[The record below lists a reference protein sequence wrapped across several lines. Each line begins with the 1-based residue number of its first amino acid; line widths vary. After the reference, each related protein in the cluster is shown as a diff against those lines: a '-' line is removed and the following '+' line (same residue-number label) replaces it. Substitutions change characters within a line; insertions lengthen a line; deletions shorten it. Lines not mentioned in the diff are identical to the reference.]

1 MPDRPRQ
8 EDSRNAA
15 LPHLRAFSRQAA
27 WALALTLLLVFGH
40 FLPAAKF
47 FASPT
52 NYVPLHTLL
61 EFVATAVSAMVF
73 TLAWALRRQPPN
85 SHRMILGAG
94 FLAVC
99 LIDIA
104 HTLSYAGMPE
114 FVTPNGPEKAINFWL
129 AGRYAAALVM
139 LAVATLPGAHWSRTA
154 CNGSALAAIGFSLI
168 VVWLGLAHADWLP
181 RTFVAGQGL
190 TPFKVG
196 AEYLVATLYGAAA
209 VLLYLKSR
217 RSSDDDLAWLAAAAW
232 VQGLAELFF
241 TLYADVTD
249 VFNLLGH
256 VYKAIAYIMVY
267 RALFVA
273 GVHAPYRE
281 LEFERTRLKTLVA
294 TIPDL
299 VWVKDVDGVYLSC
312 NPAFERFIGA
322 READITGRTDYD
334 FVDRDLADFFRDNDR
349 AAMAAGKPT
358 VNEESLTFA
367 ADGYHGRFETTK
379 TPMHARDGRL
389 LGVLGIAHD
398 ITEIKAAHEEIA
410 ERRDQLESMVAA
422 RTVELR
428 NANQQLLDTQV
439 AMEAIGIG
447 IHLTDFET
455 ARFLYASRY
464 AAGILGYTPEEMLQF
479 RVMDIDPS
487 FPEPDY
493 REIVERIRREGRL
506 QFETTQRTKDGRDVP
521 VEMFVYYK
529 EPEAADAPARLI
541 SFVTDITRRRE
552 AERAL
557 TLAKQAA
564 EDASRTKSAFLAN
577 MSHEIRTPMNGIL
590 GMANLLRRDGVT
602 TEQAERLD
610 KIDGAAKHLL
620 SIINDILDISK
631 IEAGKLVLEEAPVV
645 IGSVLHNVRSI
656 LADGAGA
663 KGLRLLIESATLP
676 NNLYGDAVRLQ
687 QALLNYASNAVKF
700 TERGSVTLR
709 SVKVDETADSVLVR
723 FEVRDTGIGIPADAL
738 PRLFTAFEQA
748 DSSMT
753 RKYGGTGLGLA
764 ITRHLAELMGGDVG
778 IESTPGAGSIFWF
791 TAQLAKKGPHPVA
804 VAGLDAAHAETAVR
818 RHCRGWR
825 ILVVDDE
832 PINREIAALLLT
844 GAGLAVV
851 NAENGREA
859 VEMARTGD
867 FAAILM
873 DMQMPELN
881 GLDATRQIRALVNH
895 PATPI
900 IAMTAN
906 AFAEDRARC
915 MEAGMDDFVIK
926 PFDPDTLFAA
936 LRRAFRLDSAAS

>member
-1 MPDRPRQ
+1 MSDQ
-8 EDSRNAA
+8 YSQDSRRNPAS
-15 LPHLRAFSRQAA
+15 PGRVFSRQAA

-52 NYVPLHTLL
+52 NYVPLHTVL
-61 EFVATAVSAMVF
+61 EFIATAVSAMVF
-73 TLAWALRRQPPN
+73 TLAWALRRQPAN

-114 FVTPNGPEKAINFWL
+114 FVTPNGAEKAINFWL

-139 LAVATLPGAHWSRTA
+139 VAVAALPQAHWSRAA
-154 CNGSALAAIGFSLI
+154 CNASALAAAGFALL

-190 TPFKVG
+190 TSFKIG
-196 AEYLVATLYGAAA
+196 AEYLVAALYGAAA

-217 RSSDDDLAWLAAAAW
+217 RSGDDDLEWLAVAAW

-273 GVHAPYRE
+273 GVQAPYRE

-299 VWVKDVDGVYLSC
+299 VWAKDVDGVYLSC
-312 NPAFERFIGA
+312 NPAFERFFGA

-334 FVDRDLADFFRDNDR
+334 FVDRDLADFFRENDR

-379 TPMHARDGRL
+379 TPMHAPDGRL
-389 LGVLGIAHD
+389 LGVLGISHD
-398 ITEIKAAHEEIA
+398 ITEIKAAHKEIA

-428 NANQQLLDTQV
+428 NANQQLLDTQI

-455 ARFLYASRY
+455 ARFLYASQY
-464 AAGILGYTPEEMLQF
+464 AAGILGYTPEEMLQL
-479 RVMDIDPS
+479 RVMDIDPAV
-487 FPEPDY
+487 PEAAY
-493 REIVERIRREGRL
+493 AAISEQIRRDGRH
-506 QFETTQRTKDGRDVP
+506 QFETLQRTKDGRDVP

-529 EPEAADAPARLI
+529 EPEAPGGRARLI

-590 GMANLLRRDGVT
+590 GMANLLRRDGAT
-602 TEQAERLD
+602 AAQAERLD
-610 KIDGAAKHLL
+610 KMDAAAKHLL

-631 IEAGKLVLEEAPVV
+631 IEAGKLVLEEAPVAV
-645 IGSVLHNVRSI
+645 AGLLHNVRSI

-663 KGLRLLIESATLP
+663 KGLQLLVEADPLP
-676 NNLYGDAVRLQ
+676 DNLYGDAVRLQ

-709 SVKVDETADSVLVR
+709 AVKLEDATDSVLVR
-723 FEVRDTGIGIPADAL
+723 FEVRDTGIGIPADVL

-748 DSSMT
+748 DNSTT

-764 ITRHLAELMGGDVG
+764 ITRHLAELMGGEVG
-778 IESTPGAGSIFWF
+778 IESTPGAGSVFWL
-791 TAQLAKKGPHPVA
+791 TARLAKKEPHPA
-804 VAGLDAAHAETAVR
+804 AAARLDVTQAEAAVR
-818 RHCRGWR
+818 RQCQGWR

-832 PINREIAALLLT
+832 PINREIASLLLT
-844 GAGLAVV
+844 GAGLAVD

-859 VEMARTGD
+859 VDMARSVD
-867 FAAILM
+867 YAAILM

-881 GLDATRQIRALVNH
+881 GLDATRQIRALPNRG
-895 PATPI
+895 ATPI

-915 MEAGMDDFVIK
+915 LEAGMNDFVVK
-926 PFDPDTLFAA
+926 PFDPDTVFAA
-936 LRRAFRLDSAAS
+936 LLRAFRLDSAAS